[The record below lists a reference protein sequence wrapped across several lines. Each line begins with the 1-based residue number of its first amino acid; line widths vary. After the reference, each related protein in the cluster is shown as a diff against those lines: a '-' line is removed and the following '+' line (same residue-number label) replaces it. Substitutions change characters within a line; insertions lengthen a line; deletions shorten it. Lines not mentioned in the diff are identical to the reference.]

1 MLDNGRGDPGTLLL
15 AMTRV
20 IWHEVECGSY
30 YEDLALWRELA
41 HNELGPVLDAGAGT
55 GRVALDLARLGH
67 DVVALDRDPVLLAEL
82 RRRAG
87 PVAVQTVLADARSF
101 LLPGRDFGL
110 ILAPMQLVQLLG
122 GADGRGAF
130 LRAAAAHLQ
139 AGGLIACAVSEAM
152 DAFEADDLLLP
163 QPDVAVL
170 DGVRYSS
177 QPIAVR
183 DEGGRV
189 AIERV
194 REITAGDGRCSAAG
208 DIIYLDRV
216 DVETIEAEGRTA
228 GLQPLP
234 ARVIEQTEDHVG
246 STVVMLRA

>member
-1 MLDNGRGDPGTLLL
+1 
-15 AMTRV
+15 MTHV

-41 HNELGPVLDAGAGT
+41 RQELGPVLDAGAGA

-82 RRRAG
+82 LRRAG
-87 PVAVQTVLADARSF
+87 PTPLRTVVADARSF
-101 LLPGRDFGL
+101 ELPGRRFGL

-122 GADGRGAF
+122 GTHGRNAF
-130 LRAAAAHLQ
+130 LRAAVAHLQ
-139 AGGLIACAVSEAM
+139 PGGLLACAVSESM
-152 DAFEADDLLLP
+152 DAFDADDATLP
-163 QPDVAVL
+163 LPDVAVL

-189 AIERV
+189 AIERM
-194 REITAGDGRCSAAG
+194 REITAGDGRRSAAG
-208 DIIYLDRV
+208 DIIYLDLV
-216 DVETIEAEGRTA
+216 DVETIEAEGRAA
-228 GLQPLP
+228 GLVP
-234 ARVIEQTEDHVG
+234 AVPRVVEETQDHVG
-246 STVVMLRA
+246 STVVMLRG

>member
-1 MLDNGRGDPGTLLL
+1 
-15 AMTRV
+15 MTHV

-41 HNELGPVLDAGAGT
+41 RQEIGPVLDTGAGA

-82 RRRAG
+82 LRRAG
-87 PVAVQTVLADARSF
+87 PTPLQTVVADARSF
-101 LLPGRDFGL
+101 ELPGRRFGL

-122 GADGRGAF
+122 GPHGRSAF
-130 LRAAAAHLQ
+130 LHAAAAHLQ
-139 AGGLIACAVSEAM
+139 PGGLLACAVSESM
-152 DAFEADDLLLP
+152 DAFDADDATLP
-163 QPDVAVL
+163 LPDVAVL

-194 REITAGDGRCSAAG
+194 REITAGDGRRSAAG
-208 DIIYLDRV
+208 DIIYLDLV
-216 DVETIEAEGRTA
+216 DVETIEAEGRAA
-228 GLQPLP
+228 GLVP
-234 ARVIEQTEDHVG
+234 AVPRVVEETQDHVG
-246 STVVMLRA
+246 STVVMLRG

>member
-1 MLDNGRGDPGTLLL
+1 
-15 AMTRV
+15 MTHV

-41 HNELGPVLDAGAGT
+41 RQEIGPVLDAGAGA

-82 RRRAG
+82 LRRAG
-87 PVAVQTVLADARSF
+87 PTAVQTVVADARSF
-101 LLPGRDFGL
+101 ELPGRRFGL

-122 GADGRGAF
+122 GPHGRSAF

-139 AGGLIACAVSEAM
+139 PGGLLACAVSDSM
-152 DAFEADDLLLP
+152 DAFDADDATLP
-163 QPDVAVL
+163 LPDVAVL

-194 REITAGDGRCSAAG
+194 REITAGDGRRSAAG
-208 DIIYLDRV
+208 DIIYLDLV
-216 DVETIEAEGRTA
+216 DVETIEAEGRAA
-228 GLQPLP
+228 GLEP
-234 ARVIEQTEDHVG
+234 AAPRVVEETHDHVG
-246 STVVMLRA
+246 STVVMLRG

>member
-1 MLDNGRGDPGTLLL
+1 
-15 AMTRV
+15 MTHV

-41 HNELGPVLDAGAGT
+41 RQELGPVLDAGAGA

-82 RRRAG
+82 LRRAG
-87 PVAVQTVLADARSF
+87 PTPLRTVVADARSF
-101 LLPGRDFGL
+101 ELPGRRFGL

-122 GADGRGAF
+122 GTHGRNAF
-130 LRAAAAHLQ
+130 LRAAVAHLQ
-139 AGGLIACAVSEAM
+139 PGGLLACAVSESM
-152 DAFEADDLLLP
+152 DAFDADDALLP
-163 QPDVAVL
+163 LPDVAVL

-194 REITAGDGRCSAAG
+194 REITAGDGRRSAAG

-216 DVETIEAEGRTA
+216 DVETIEAEGRAA
-228 GLQPLP
+228 GLVP
-234 ARVIEQTEDHVG
+234 AVPRVVEETQDHVG
-246 STVVMLRA
+246 STVVMLRG

>member
-1 MLDNGRGDPGTLLL
+1 MNSRKWLL
-15 AMTRV
+15 AMTHV

-30 YEDLALWRELA
+30 YEDLVLWRELA
-41 HNELGPVLDAGAGT
+41 QTELGPVLDAGAGS

-82 RRRAG
+82 LRRAG
-87 PVAVQTVLADARSF
+87 QLAVQTVVSDARSF
-101 LLPGRDFGL
+101 ELPSRRFGL

-139 AGGLIACAVSEAM
+139 AGGLVACAVSESM
-152 DAFEADDLLLP
+152 DAFDADDVLLP
-163 QPDVAVL
+163 LPDVAVL

-194 REITAGDGRCSAAG
+194 REITVGDGRRSAAG

-216 DVETIEAEGRTA
+216 DVETIEAEGRAA
-228 GLQPLP
+228 GLVP
-234 ARVIEQTEDHVG
+234 ATPRVVEQTEDHVG

>member
-1 MLDNGRGDPGTLLL
+1 
-15 AMTRV
+15 MTHV

-41 HNELGPVLDAGAGT
+41 RQEIGPVLDAGAGV

-82 RRRAG
+82 LRRAG
-87 PVAVQTVLADARSF
+87 PAPVQTVVADARSF
-101 LLPGRDFGL
+101 ELPGRRFGL

-122 GADGRGAF
+122 GPHGRSAF

-139 AGGLIACAVSEAM
+139 PGGLVACAVSDSM
-152 DAFEADDLLLP
+152 DAFDADDALLP
-163 QPDVAVL
+163 LPDVAVL
-170 DGVRYSS
+170 NGVRYSS

-216 DVETIEAEGRTA
+216 DVETIEDEGRAA
-228 GLQPLP
+228 GLVP
-234 ARVIEQTEDHVG
+234 AAPRVVEETHDHVG
-246 STVVMLRA
+246 STVVMLRG

>member
-1 MLDNGRGDPGTLLL
+1 
-15 AMTRV
+15 MTHV

-41 HNELGPVLDAGAGT
+41 RQEIGPVLDAGAGA

-82 RRRAG
+82 LRRAG
-87 PVAVQTVLADARSF
+87 PTAVQTVVADARSF
-101 LLPGRDFGL
+101 ELPGRRFGL

-122 GADGRGAF
+122 GPHGRSAF

-139 AGGLIACAVSEAM
+139 PGGLLACAVSDSM
-152 DAFEADDLLLP
+152 DAFDADDATLP
-163 QPDVAVL
+163 LPDVAVL

-194 REITAGDGRCSAAG
+194 REITAGDGRRSAAG
-208 DIIYLDRV
+208 DIVYLDLV
-216 DVETIEAEGRTA
+216 DVETIEAEGRAA
-228 GLQPLP
+228 GLEP
-234 ARVIEQTEDHVG
+234 AAPRVVEETHDHVG
-246 STVVMLRA
+246 STVVMLRG

>member
-1 MLDNGRGDPGTLLL
+1 
-15 AMTRV
+15 MTHV

-41 HNELGPVLDAGAGT
+41 RHEIGPVLDAGAGA

-82 RRRAG
+82 LRRAG
-87 PVAVQTVLADARSF
+87 PTAVQTAVGDARSF
-101 LLPGRDFGL
+101 DLPGHRFGL
-110 ILAPMQLVQLLG
+110 IVAPMQLVQLLG
-122 GADGRGAF
+122 GARGRSAF
-130 LRAAAAHLQ
+130 LRTAAAHLQ
-139 AGGLIACAVSEAM
+139 PGGLLACAVSESM
-152 DAFEADDLLLP
+152 DAFDADDALLP
-163 QPDVAVL
+163 LPDVAVL

-194 REITAGDGRCSAAG
+194 REITAGDGRRNAAG

-216 DVETIEAEGRTA
+216 DVETIEAEGRAA
-228 GLQPLP
+228 GLAP
-234 ARVIEQTEDHVG
+234 ATPRVVEETQDHVG
-246 STVVMLRA
+246 STVVMLRG